1 MPLERV
7 QPSPDAMKFYVEKGL
22 IGAAV
27 LGALVLLAPIAKQSK
42 EFVNCVKNAETGI
55 VNLSGVEFTDVDGEG
70 GFIERPV
77 AVHWCNGGDI
87 SQYLQLVGQQ

>member
-1 MPLERV
+1 MN
-7 QPSPDAMKFYVEKGL
+7 SKIEKSF

-27 LGALVLLAPIAKQSK
+27 LAGLVLMLPIAKQSK

-55 VNLSGVEFTDVDGEG
+55 VNLTGVEFLDEDGKS

-77 AVHWCNGGDI
+77 AVRYCNGGDI
-87 SQYLQLVGQQ
+87 TKYLDMVGQ

>member
-1 MPLERV
+1 MQLN
-7 QPSPDAMKFYVEKGL
+7 VEKGP

-27 LGALVLLAPIAKQSK
+27 LGALVLLAPMAKQSK
-42 EFVNCVKNAETGI
+42 VFVNCVKNAEIGI
-55 VNLSGVEFTDVDGEG
+55 VNLTGVEFLDEDGKA

-87 SQYLQLVGQQ
+87 TKYLDLMGQ

>member
-1 MPLERV
+1 MPTSMQLN
-7 QPSPDAMKFYVEKGL
+7 VEKGL

-27 LGALVLLAPIAKQSK
+27 LGALVLLAPMAKQSK

-55 VNLSGVEFTDVDGEG
+55 INLSGIEFTDIDGEG

-77 AVHWCNGGDI
+77 AVHYCNGGDVTK
-87 SQYLQLVGQQ
+87 YLKLVGQ

>member
-1 MPLERV
+1 
-7 QPSPDAMKFYVEKGL
+7 MKLTVEKGL

-27 LGALVLLAPIAKQSK
+27 LGALVLMAPMAKQSK
-42 EFVNCVKNAETGI
+42 EFVNCVKNAKTVI
-55 VNLSGVEFTDVDGEG
+55 VNLIGVEFLDEDGRR

-87 SQYLQLVGQQ
+87 TGYLQMVGQ

>member
-1 MPLERV
+1 MNSRI
-7 QPSPDAMKFYVEKGL
+7 EKSF

-27 LGALVLLAPIAKQSK
+27 LAGLVLLLPMAKQSK

-55 VNLSGVEFTDVDGEG
+55 VNLSGVEFLDEDGKS

-77 AVHWCNGGDI
+77 AVHYCNGGDVGK
-87 SQYLQLVGQQ
+87 YLKLVGQ

>member
-1 MPLERV
+1 MPLEGV
-7 QPSPDAMKFYVEKGL
+7 QPSPDAMKFNVEKGL

-55 VNLSGVEFTDVDGEG
+55 VNLSGVEFTDVDGDG

-87 SQYLQLVGQQ
+87 SKYLQLVGQ

>member
-1 MPLERV
+1 
-7 QPSPDAMKFYVEKGL
+7 MKLNVEKGL

-27 LGALVLLAPIAKQSK
+27 LGALVLMAPIAKQSK

-55 VNLSGVEFTDVDGEG
+55 VNLTGAEFLDEDGNG

-77 AVHWCNGGDI
+77 AVHYCNGGDI
-87 SQYLQLVGQQ
+87 SKYLDMVSQ

>member
-1 MPLERV
+1 MN
-7 QPSPDAMKFYVEKGL
+7 SKIEKGL

-27 LGALVLLAPIAKQSK
+27 LGALVLLAPMAKQSK
-42 EFVNCVKNAETGI
+42 EFVNCVKNAEIGI
-55 VNLSGVEFTDVDGEG
+55 VTPTGVEFLDEDGKA

-87 SQYLQLVGQQ
+87 TKYLDLVGQ

>member
-1 MPLERV
+1 MN
-7 QPSPDAMKFYVEKGL
+7 SKIEKSF

-27 LGALVLLAPIAKQSK
+27 LAGLVLLLPIAKQSK

-55 VNLSGVEFTDVDGEG
+55 VNLTGVEFLDEDGKS

-77 AVHWCNGGDI
+77 AVRYCNGGDI
-87 SQYLQLVGQQ
+87 TNYLDMVGQ

>member
-1 MPLERV
+1 MNPNL
-7 QPSPDAMKFYVEKGL
+7 EKGL

-27 LGALVLLAPIAKQSK
+27 VAGLVLLLPVAKQSK

-55 VNLSGVEFTDVDGEG
+55 INLAGVEFTDVEGKG

-77 AVHWCNGGDI
+77 AVHYCNGGDVAK
-87 SQYLQLVGQQ
+87 YLQLVGQ

>member
-1 MPLERV
+1 
-7 QPSPDAMKFYVEKGL
+7 MKLNVEKGL

-27 LGALVLLAPIAKQSK
+27 LGALVLMAPIAKQAK

-55 VNLSGVEFTDVDGEG
+55 VNLTGVEFLDEDGKG

-87 SQYLQLVGQQ
+87 TKYLDMVSQ

>member
-1 MPLERV
+1 MN
-7 QPSPDAMKFYVEKGL
+7 SKIEKSF

-27 LGALVLLAPIAKQSK
+27 LAGLVLLLPMAKQSK

-55 VNLSGVEFTDVDGEG
+55 VNLAGVEFLDEDGKS

-77 AVHWCNGGDI
+77 AVHYCNGGDVAK
-87 SQYLQLVGQQ
+87 YLKLVGQ

>member
-1 MPLERV
+1 MQLNI
-7 QPSPDAMKFYVEKGL
+7 EKGL

-27 LGALVLLAPIAKQSK
+27 LGALVLMAPMAKQSK

-55 VNLSGVEFTDVDGEG
+55 VNLTGVEFLDEDEKG

-87 SQYLQLVGQQ
+87 SQYLQMVGQ

>member
-1 MPLERV
+1 MN
-7 QPSPDAMKFYVEKGL
+7 SKIEKSF

-27 LGALVLLAPIAKQSK
+27 LAGLVLLLPMAKQSK

-55 VNLSGVEFTDVDGEG
+55 VNLTGVEFLDKDGKS

-77 AVHWCNGGDI
+77 AVHYCNGGDVAK
-87 SQYLQLVGQQ
+87 YLKLVGQ

>member
-1 MPLERV
+1 MN
-7 QPSPDAMKFYVEKGL
+7 SKIEKSF

-27 LGALVLLAPIAKQSK
+27 LAGLVLLLPMAKQSK

-55 VNLSGVEFTDVDGEG
+55 VNLTGVEYLDEDGKS

-77 AVHWCNGGDI
+77 AVRYCNGGDI
-87 SQYLQLVGQQ
+87 TNYLDMVGQ

>member
-1 MPLERV
+1 MQLN
-7 QPSPDAMKFYVEKGL
+7 VEKGL

-27 LGALVLLAPIAKQSK
+27 LGALVMLAPMAKQSK

-55 VNLSGVEFTDVDGEG
+55 VNLTGVEFLDEDGNG

-77 AVHWCNGGDI
+77 AVHYCNGGDI
-87 SQYLQLVGQQ
+87 SKYLDMVSQ

>member
-1 MPLERV
+1 
-7 QPSPDAMKFYVEKGL
+7 MKFNVEKGL

-27 LGALVLLAPIAKQSK
+27 LGALVLFAPMAKQSK

-55 VNLSGVEFTDVDGEG
+55 INLSGVEFTDVDGEG

-87 SQYLQLVGQQ
+87 SQYLQLVGQ